1 MDRTLTTKLVTV
13 VLAVFLLLTIA
24 GQFFAGNDH
33 SYKTEVALKY
43 DSQDTIE
50 FYGVFARN
58 EHTVSRKINGT
69 IQYEHE
75 DGSKVGK
82 NSVIANAYGS
92 AADISLTA
100 DINKLKTR
108 IDTLTDAQSLVGTD
122 NSQIEAFDKLITEKH
137 SKLIT
142 AINNGDY
149 TAVSQLKYEMLNLQS
164 KRDMVKGK
172 VNDYSSVI
180 SALNSKIKTLEGR
193 ISASPVQV
201 TADETGYFVSSIDGY
216 ESKITYDNIDSI
228 TPAEISE
235 TVKTPELTTA
245 SGDIIGKMIDD
256 YKWKL
261 AATFTEGQAAVLTE
275 NTKVRLILGADQT
288 EITAKVENVEKY
300 DNDYVA
306 IFSADDLNS
315 VIASSRAVSY
325 THLTLPTKL
334 VDSYNGIRI
343 ASSAIHFDKENNI
356 GVYVKKGSQAY
367 FVQVDRIYSSEDYV
381 IVRDTSGQP
390 GYLSLY
396 DDVIVEGKDLYDG
409 KNL

>member
-1 MDRTLTTKLVTV
+1 MDRTLTTKLVTA
-13 VLAVFLLLTIA
+13 VLAVFLLVTIVS
-24 GQFFAGNDH
+24 QFFVGSDR

-58 EHTVSRKINGT
+58 EHVVTRKVNG
-69 IQYEHE
+69 IMQYEHE

-82 NSVIANAYGS
+82 NSVIANTYSS
-92 AADISLTA
+92 ASDITLTA
-100 DINKLKTR
+100 DIKKLQTR

-137 SKLIT
+137 SKLIA
-142 AINNGDY
+142 AINSGDY
-149 TAVSQLKYEMLNLQS
+149 SSVSQLKYELLNLQS

-172 VNDYSSVI
+172 VSDYSSVI
-180 SALNSKIKTLEGR
+180 SSLNSKIKTLEGR

-201 TADETGYFVSSIDGY
+201 LAEETGYFVSSIDGY

-228 TPAEISE
+228 TPSQISE
-235 TVKTPELTTA
+235 TVKTPELTSA
-245 SGDIIGKMIDD
+245 SGDVIGKMIDD

-275 NTKVRLILGADQT
+275 NTQVRLVLGADQS
-288 EITAKVENVEKY
+288 EITAKVENIEKY

-306 IFSADDLNS
+306 VFSADDINS
-315 VIASSRAVSY
+315 VIASSRVGRFK
-325 THLTLPTKL
+325 LL

-343 ASSAIHFDKENNI
+343 ASSAIHFDKDNNI
-356 GVYVKKGSQAY
+356 GVYVKRGSQAY

-381 IVRDTSGQP
+381 IVRDTTGQS

>member
-1 MDRTLTTKLVTV
+1 MDRTLTTKLVTA
-13 VLAVFLLLTIA
+13 VLAVFLLVTIVS
-24 GQFFAGNDH
+24 QFFVGSDR

-58 EHTVSRKINGT
+58 EHVVTRKVNG
-69 IQYEHE
+69 IMQYEHE

-82 NSVIANAYGS
+82 NSVIANTYSS
-92 AADISLTA
+92 ASDITLTA
-100 DINKLKTR
+100 DIKKLHTR

-137 SKLIT
+137 SKLIA
-142 AINNGDY
+142 AINSGDY
-149 TAVSQLKYEMLNLQS
+149 SSVSQLKYELLNLQS

-172 VNDYSSVI
+172 VSDYSSVI
-180 SALNSKIKTLEGR
+180 SSLNSKIKTLEGR

-201 TADETGYFVSSIDGY
+201 LAEETGYFVSSIDGY

-228 TPAEISE
+228 TPSQISE
-235 TVKTPELTTA
+235 TVKTPELTSA
-245 SGDIIGKMIDD
+245 SGDVIGKMIDD

-275 NTKVRLILGADQT
+275 NTQVRLVLGADQS
-288 EITAKVENVEKY
+288 EITAKVENIEKY

-306 IFSADDLNS
+306 VFSADDINS
-315 VIASSRAVSY
+315 VIASSRVGRFK
-325 THLTLPTKL
+325 LL

-343 ASSAIHFDKENNI
+343 ASSAIHFDKDNNI
-356 GVYVKKGSQAY
+356 GVYVKRGSQAY

-381 IVRDTSGQP
+381 IVRDTTGQS

>member
-1 MDRTLTTKLVTV
+1 MDRTITTKLVTA

-24 GQFFAGNDH
+24 GQLFAGSEH

-92 AADISLTA
+92 AVDISLTA

-142 AINNGDY
+142 AINSGDY

-172 VNDYSSVI
+172 E
-180 SALNSKIKTLEGR
+180 KT
-193 ISASPVQV
+193 A
-201 TADETGYFVSSIDGY
+201 
-216 ESKITYDNIDSI
+216 YDIIDSI

-275 NTKVRLILGADQT
+275 NTKVRLILGTDQT

-315 VIASSRAVSY
+315 VIASSRVGRFK
-325 THLTLPTKL
+325 LL

-381 IVRDTSGQP
+381 IVRDTSGQS

>member
-1 MDRTLTTKLVTV
+1 MDRTITTKLVTA
-13 VLAVFLLLTIA
+13 VLAIFLLLTIA
-24 GQFFAGNDH
+24 GQLFAGSEH

-142 AINNGDY
+142 AINSGDY

-180 SALNSKIKTLEGR
+180 SSLNSKIKTLEGR

-235 TVKTPELTTA
+235 TVKKPELTTA

-275 NTKVRLILGADQT
+275 NTKVRLILGTDQT

-315 VIASSRAVSY
+315 VIASSRVGRFK
-325 THLTLPTKL
+325 LL

-381 IVRDTSGQP
+381 IVRDTSGQS

>member
-1 MDRTLTTKLVTV
+1 MDRTLTTKLVTA
-13 VLAVFLLLTIA
+13 VLAVFLLVTIVS
-24 GQFFAGNDH
+24 QFFVGSDR

-58 EHTVSRKINGT
+58 EHVVTRKVNG
-69 IQYEHE
+69 IMQYEHE

-82 NSVIANAYGS
+82 NSVIANTYSS
-92 AADISLTA
+92 ASDITLTA
-100 DINKLKTR
+100 DIKKLHTR

-137 SKLIT
+137 SKLIA
-142 AINNGDY
+142 AINSGDY
-149 TAVSQLKYEMLNLQS
+149 SSVSQLKYELLNLQS

-172 VNDYSSVI
+172 VSDYSSVI
-180 SALNSKIKTLEGR
+180 SSLNSKIKTLEGR

-201 TADETGYFVSSIDGY
+201 LAEETGYFVSSIDGY

-228 TPAEISE
+228 TPAQISE
-235 TVKTPELTTA
+235 TVKTPELKSA
-245 SGDIIGKMIDD
+245 SGDVIGKMIDD

-275 NTKVRLILGADQT
+275 NTQVRLVLGADQS
-288 EITAKVENVEKY
+288 EITAKVENIEKY

-306 IFSADDLNS
+306 VFSADDINS
-315 VIASSRAVSY
+315 VIASSRVGRFK
-325 THLTLPTKL
+325 LL

-343 ASSAIHFDKENNI
+343 ASSAIHFDKDNNI
-356 GVYVKKGSQAY
+356 GVYVKRGSQAY

-381 IVRDTSGQP
+381 IVRDTTGQS

>member
-1 MDRTLTTKLVTV
+1 MDRSLTTKLITA
-13 VLAVFLLLTIA
+13 VLAVFLLVTVIS
-24 GQFFAGNDH
+24 QFFVGSDH

-43 DSQDTIE
+43 ESQDTIE

-58 EHTVSRKINGT
+58 EHTVSRKVSGIL
-69 IQYEHE
+69 QYEHE

-82 NSVIANAYGS
+82 NSVIASTYSS
-92 AADISLTA
+92 ASDITTTA
-100 DINKLKTR
+100 DIKKLQTR

-137 SKLIT
+137 SQLMS
-142 AINNGDY
+142 AINSGDY
-149 TAVSQLKYEMLNLQS
+149 QAVSQLKYEMLNLQS
-164 KRDMVKGK
+164 KRDIVKGK
-172 VNDYSSVI
+172 VSDYSSVI
-180 SALNSKIKTLEGR
+180 TSLNSKIKTLEGR

-201 TADETGYFVSSIDGY
+201 LSEETGYFVSSIDGY

-245 SGDIIGKMIDD
+245 TGDIIGKMIDD

-275 NTKVRLILGADQT
+275 NTTVRLILGASQT
-288 EITAKVENVEKY
+288 EIVAKVENIEKY

-315 VIASSRAVSY
+315 VIASSRVGRFK
-325 THLTLPTKL
+325 LL

-343 ASSAIHFDKENNI
+343 ASSAIHFDKDNNI
-356 GVYVKKGSQAY
+356 GVYVKRGSQAY

-381 IVRDTSGQP
+381 IVRDTTGQS

>member
-1 MDRTLTTKLVTV
+1 MDRTLTTKLVTA
-13 VLAVFLLLTIA
+13 VLAVFLLVTIVS
-24 GQFFAGNDH
+24 QFFVGSDR

-58 EHTVSRKINGT
+58 EHVVTRKVNG
-69 IQYEHE
+69 IMQYEHE

-82 NSVIANAYGS
+82 NSVIANTYSS
-92 AADISLTA
+92 ASDITLTA
-100 DINKLKTR
+100 DIKKLQTR

-137 SKLIT
+137 SKLIA
-142 AINNGDY
+142 AINSGDY
-149 TAVSQLKYEMLNLQS
+149 SSVSQLKYELLNLQS

-172 VNDYSSVI
+172 VSDYSSVI
-180 SALNSKIKTLEGR
+180 SSLNSRIKTLESR

-201 TADETGYFVSSIDGY
+201 LAEETGYFVSSIDGY

-228 TPAEISE
+228 TPSQISE
-235 TVKTPELTTA
+235 TVKTPELTMA

-275 NTKVRLILGADQT
+275 NTQVSLVLGADQS
-288 EITAKVENVEKY
+288 EITAKVENIEKY
-300 DNDYVA
+300 DNDYVV
-306 IFSADDLNS
+306 IFSADDINS
-315 VIASSRAVSY
+315 VIASSRVGRFK
-325 THLTLPTKL
+325 LL

-343 ASSAIHFDKENNI
+343 ASSAIHFDKDNNI
-356 GVYVKKGSQAY
+356 GVYVKRGSQAY
-367 FVQVDRIYSSEDYV
+367 FVQIDRIYSSEDYV
-381 IVRDTSGQP
+381 IVRDTTGQS

-396 DDVIVEGKDLYDG
+396 DDVIVEGKELYDG

>member
-1 MDRTLTTKLVTV
+1 MDRTLTTKLVTA
-13 VLAVFLLLTIA
+13 VLAVFLLVTIVS
-24 GQFFAGNDH
+24 QFFVGSDR

-58 EHTVSRKINGT
+58 EHVVTRKVNG
-69 IQYEHE
+69 IMQYEHE

-82 NSVIANAYGS
+82 NSVIANTYSS
-92 AADISLTA
+92 ASDITLTA
-100 DINKLKTR
+100 DIKKLQTR

-137 SKLIT
+137 SKLIA
-142 AINNGDY
+142 AINSGDY
-149 TAVSQLKYEMLNLQS
+149 SSVSQLKYELLNLQS

-172 VNDYSSVI
+172 VSDYSSVI
-180 SALNSKIKTLEGR
+180 SSLNSKIKTLEGR

-201 TADETGYFVSSIDGY
+201 LAEETGYFVSSIDGY

-228 TPAEISE
+228 TPSQISE
-235 TVKTPELTTA
+235 TVKTPELTSA
-245 SGDIIGKMIDD
+245 SGDVIGKMIDD

-261 AATFTEGQAAVLTE
+261 AATFTEGQVAVLTE
-275 NTKVRLILGADQT
+275 NTQVSLVLGADQS
-288 EITAKVENVEKY
+288 EITAKVENIEKY
-300 DNDYVA
+300 DNDYVV
-306 IFSADDLNS
+306 IFSADDINS
-315 VIASSRAVSY
+315 VIASSRVGRFK
-325 THLTLPTKL
+325 LL

-343 ASSAIHFDKENNI
+343 ASSAIHFDKDNNI
-356 GVYVKKGSQAY
+356 GVYVKRGSQAY

-381 IVRDTSGQP
+381 IVRDTTGQS

>member
-1 MDRTLTTKLVTV
+1 MDRTITTKLVTA
-13 VLAVFLLLTIA
+13 VLAIFLLLTIA
-24 GQFFAGNDH
+24 GQLFAGSEH

-142 AINNGDY
+142 AINSGDY

-180 SALNSKIKTLEGR
+180 SSLNSKIKTLEAGFR
-193 ISASPVQV
+193 LRPFRSRLMKQAIS
-201 TADETGYFVSSIDGY
+201 
-216 ESKITYDNIDSI
+216 
-228 TPAEISE
+228 
-235 TVKTPELTTA
+235 
-245 SGDIIGKMIDD
+245 
-256 YKWKL
+256 
-261 AATFTEGQAAVLTE
+261 
-275 NTKVRLILGADQT
+275 
-288 EITAKVENVEKY
+288 
-300 DNDYVA
+300 
-306 IFSADDLNS
+306 
-315 VIASSRAVSY
+315 
-325 THLTLPTKL
+325 
-334 VDSYNGIRI
+334 
-343 ASSAIHFDKENNI
+343 
-356 GVYVKKGSQAY
+356 
-367 FVQVDRIYSSEDYV
+367 
-381 IVRDTSGQP
+381 
-390 GYLSLY
+390 
-396 DDVIVEGKDLYDG
+396 
-409 KNL
+409 

>member
-1 MDRTLTTKLVTV
+1 MDRTLTTKLVTA
-13 VLAVFLLLTIA
+13 VLAVFLLVTIVS
-24 GQFFAGNDH
+24 QFFVGSDR

-58 EHTVSRKINGT
+58 EHVVTRKVNG
-69 IQYEHE
+69 IMQYEHE

-82 NSVIANAYGS
+82 NSVIANTYSS
-92 AADISLTA
+92 ASDITLTA
-100 DINKLKTR
+100 DIKKLQTR

-137 SKLIT
+137 SKLI
-142 AINNGDY
+142 ASINSGDY
-149 TAVSQLKYEMLNLQS
+149 SSVSQLKYELLNLQS

-172 VNDYSSVI
+172 VSDYSSVI
-180 SALNSKIKTLEGR
+180 SSLNSKIKTLEGR

-201 TADETGYFVSSIDGY
+201 LAEETGYFVSSIDGY

-228 TPAEISE
+228 TPSQISE
-235 TVKTPELTTA
+235 TVKTPELKSA
-245 SGDIIGKMIDD
+245 SGDVIGKMIDD

-275 NTKVRLILGADQT
+275 NTQVRLVLGADQS
-288 EITAKVENVEKY
+288 EITAKVENIEKY

-306 IFSADDLNS
+306 VFSADDINS
-315 VIASSRAVSY
+315 VIASSRVGRFK
-325 THLTLPTKL
+325 LL

>member
-1 MDRTLTTKLVTV
+1 MDRTLTTKLVTA
-13 VLAVFLLLTIA
+13 VLAVFLLVTIVS
-24 GQFFAGNDH
+24 QFFVGSDR

-58 EHTVSRKINGT
+58 EHVVTRKVNG
-69 IQYEHE
+69 IMQYEHE

-82 NSVIANAYGS
+82 NSVIANTYSS
-92 AADISLTA
+92 ASDITLTA
-100 DINKLKTR
+100 DIKKLQTR

-137 SKLIT
+137 SKLIA
-142 AINNGDY
+142 AINSGDY
-149 TAVSQLKYEMLNLQS
+149 SSVSQLKYELLNLQS

-172 VNDYSSVI
+172 VSDYSSVI
-180 SALNSKIKTLEGR
+180 SSLNSKIKTLEGR

-201 TADETGYFVSSIDGY
+201 LAEETGYFVSSIDGY

-228 TPAEISE
+228 TPAHISE
-235 TVKTPELTTA
+235 TVKTPELRSA
-245 SGDIIGKMIDD
+245 SGDVIGKMIDD

-275 NTKVRLILGADQT
+275 NTQVRLVLGADQS
-288 EITAKVENVEKY
+288 EITAKVENIEKY

-306 IFSADDLNS
+306 VFSADDINS
-315 VIASSRAVSY
+315 VIASSRVGRFK
-325 THLTLPTKL
+325 LL

-343 ASSAIHFDKENNI
+343 ASSAIHFDKDNNI
-356 GVYVKKGSQAY
+356 GVYVKRGSQAY

-381 IVRDTSGQP
+381 IVRDTTGQS

>member
-1 MDRTLTTKLVTV
+1 MDRTLTTKLVTA
-13 VLAVFLLLTIA
+13 VLAVFLLVTIVS
-24 GQFFAGNDH
+24 QFFVGSDR

-58 EHTVSRKINGT
+58 EHVVTRKVNG
-69 IQYEHE
+69 IMQYEHE

-82 NSVIANAYGS
+82 NSVIANTYSS
-92 AADISLTA
+92 ASDITLTA
-100 DINKLKTR
+100 DIKKLQTR

-137 SKLIT
+137 SKLIA
-142 AINNGDY
+142 AINSGDY
-149 TAVSQLKYEMLNLQS
+149 SSVSQLKYELLNLQS

-172 VNDYSSVI
+172 VSDYSSVI
-180 SALNSKIKTLEGR
+180 SSLNSKIKTLEGR

-201 TADETGYFVSSIDGY
+201 LAEETGYFVSSIDGY

-228 TPAEISE
+228 TPSQISE
-235 TVKTPELTTA
+235 TVKTPELKSA
-245 SGDIIGKMIDD
+245 SGDVIGKMIDD

-275 NTKVRLILGADQT
+275 NTQVRLVLGADQS
-288 EITAKVENVEKY
+288 EITAKVENIEKY
-300 DNDYVA
+300 DNDYVV
-306 IFSADDLNS
+306 IFSADDINS
-315 VIASSRAVSY
+315 VIASSRVGRFK
-325 THLTLPTKL
+325 LL

-343 ASSAIHFDKENNI
+343 ASSAIHFDKDNNI
-356 GVYVKKGSQAY
+356 GVYVKRGSQAY

-381 IVRDTSGQP
+381 IVRDTTGQS

>member
-1 MDRTLTTKLVTV
+1 MDRTLTTKLVTA
-13 VLAVFLLLTIA
+13 VLAVFLLVTIVS
-24 GQFFAGNDH
+24 QFFVGSDR

-58 EHTVSRKINGT
+58 EHVVTRKVNG
-69 IQYEHE
+69 IMQYEHE

-82 NSVIANAYGS
+82 NSVIANTYSS
-92 AADISLTA
+92 ASDITLTA
-100 DINKLKTR
+100 DIKKLQTR

-137 SKLIT
+137 SKLIA
-142 AINNGDY
+142 AISSGDY
-149 TAVSQLKYEMLNLQS
+149 SSVSQLKYELLNLQS

-172 VNDYSSVI
+172 VSDYSSVI
-180 SALNSKIKTLEGR
+180 SSLNSKIKTLEGR

-201 TADETGYFVSSIDGY
+201 LAEETGYFVSSIDGY

-228 TPAEISE
+228 TPSQISE
-235 TVKTPELTTA
+235 TVKTPELKSA
-245 SGDIIGKMIDD
+245 SGDVIGKMIDD

-275 NTKVRLILGADQT
+275 NTQVRLVLGADQS
-288 EITAKVENVEKY
+288 EITAKVENIEKY

-306 IFSADDLNS
+306 VFSADDINS
-315 VIASSRAVSY
+315 VIASSRVGRFK
-325 THLTLPTKL
+325 LL

>member
-1 MDRTLTTKLVTV
+1 MDRTLTTKLVTA
-13 VLAVFLLLTIA
+13 VLAAFLLVTIVS
-24 GQFFAGNDH
+24 QFFVGSDR

-58 EHTVSRKINGT
+58 EHVVTRKVNG
-69 IQYEHE
+69 IMQYEHE

-82 NSVIANAYGS
+82 NSVIANTYSS
-92 AADISLTA
+92 ASDITLTA
-100 DINKLKTR
+100 DIKKLQTR

-137 SKLIT
+137 SKLIA
-142 AINNGDY
+142 AINSGDY
-149 TAVSQLKYEMLNLQS
+149 SSVSQLKYELLNLQS

-172 VNDYSSVI
+172 VSDYSSVI
-180 SALNSKIKTLEGR
+180 SSLNSKIKTLEGR

-201 TADETGYFVSSIDGY
+201 LAEETGYFVSSIDGY

-228 TPAEISE
+228 TPSQISE
-235 TVKTPELTTA
+235 TVKTPELKSA
-245 SGDIIGKMIDD
+245 SGDVIGKMIDD

-275 NTKVRLILGADQT
+275 NTQVRLVLGADQS
-288 EITAKVENVEKY
+288 EITAKVENIEKY

-306 IFSADDLNS
+306 VFSADDINS
-315 VIASSRAVSY
+315 VIASSRVGRFK
-325 THLTLPTKL
+325 LL

>member
-1 MDRTLTTKLVTV
+1 MDRTLTTKLVTA
-13 VLAVFLLLTIA
+13 VLAVFLLVTIVS
-24 GQFFAGNDH
+24 QFFVGSDH

-58 EHTVSRKINGT
+58 EHVVTRKVNG
-69 IQYEHE
+69 IMQYEHE

-82 NSVIANAYGS
+82 NSVIANTYSS
-92 AADISLTA
+92 ASDITLTA
-100 DINKLKTR
+100 DIKKLQTR

-122 NSQIEAFDKLITEKH
+122 NSQIEAFDKLVTEKH
-137 SKLIT
+137 SKLIA
-142 AINNGDY
+142 AINSGDY
-149 TAVSQLKYEMLNLQS
+149 SSVSQLKYELLNLQS

-172 VNDYSSVI
+172 VSDYSSVI
-180 SALNSKIKTLEGR
+180 SSLNSKIKTLEGR

-201 TADETGYFVSSIDGY
+201 LAEETGYFVSSIDGY

-228 TPAEISE
+228 TPSQISE
-235 TVKTPELTTA
+235 TVKTPELTMA

-275 NTKVRLILGADQT
+275 NTQVSLVLGADQS
-288 EITAKVENVEKY
+288 EITAKVENIEKY
-300 DNDYVA
+300 DNDYVV
-306 IFSADDLNS
+306 IFSADDINS
-315 VIASSRAVSY
+315 VIASSRVGRFK
-325 THLTLPTKL
+325 LL

-343 ASSAIHFDKENNI
+343 ASSAIHFDKDNNI
-356 GVYVKKGSQAY
+356 GVYVKRGSQAY
-367 FVQVDRIYSSEDYV
+367 FVQIDRIYSSEDYV
-381 IVRDTSGQP
+381 IVRDTTGQS

-396 DDVIVEGKDLYDG
+396 DDVIVEGKELYDG

>member
-1 MDRTLTTKLVTV
+1 MDRTLTTKLVTA
-13 VLAVFLLLTIA
+13 VLAVFLLVTIVS
-24 GQFFAGNDH
+24 QFFVGSDR

-58 EHTVSRKINGT
+58 EHVVTRKVNG
-69 IQYEHE
+69 IMQYEHE

-82 NSVIANAYGS
+82 NSVIANTYSS
-92 AADISLTA
+92 ASDITLTA
-100 DINKLKTR
+100 DIKKLQTR

-137 SKLIT
+137 SKLIA
-142 AINNGDY
+142 AINSGDY
-149 TAVSQLKYEMLNLQS
+149 SSVSQLKYELLNLQS

-172 VNDYSSVI
+172 VSDYSSVI
-180 SALNSKIKTLEGR
+180 SSLNSKIKTLEGR

-201 TADETGYFVSSIDGY
+201 LAEETGYFVSSIDGY

-228 TPAEISE
+228 TPAQISE
-235 TVKTPELTTA
+235 TVKTPELRSA
-245 SGDIIGKMIDD
+245 SGDVIGKMIDD

-275 NTKVRLILGADQT
+275 NTQVRLVLGADQS
-288 EITAKVENVEKY
+288 EITAKVENIEKY

-306 IFSADDLNS
+306 VFSADDINS
-315 VIASSRAVSY
+315 VIASSRVGRFK
-325 THLTLPTKL
+325 LL

-343 ASSAIHFDKENNI
+343 ASSAIHFDKDNNI
-356 GVYVKKGSQAY
+356 GVYVKRGSQAY

-381 IVRDTSGQP
+381 IVRDTTGQS